1 MYCFGYS
8 FQVLNRTMET
18 GGHNG
23 KQSAANRQ
31 QQQAQAAAAAAAAA
45 AQAAAAQAAA
55 VAANSHHPALS
66 QAALLGALTGTCTRI
81 TFNYKRMR
89 TLSRFL
95 IFLSGQIPHLP
106 LVPSGALPG
115 TAQPPP
121 TSPAITAATA
131 AAFQT
136 RPPSVPT
143 SGTANTPG
151 QPQQMITAGT
161 KKDCIRLR
169 GLPYEAQVEHILE
182 FLGKDLSNNIVT
194 QGVHMVINS
203 QVILKVIIPSP
214 SLAIILT
221 DDALKSHP
229 FNLGEFFYRNF
240 P

>member
-1 MYCFGYS
+1 M
-8 FQVLNRTMET
+8 
-18 GGHNG
+18 
-23 KQSAANRQ
+23 
-31 QQQAQAAAAAAAAA
+31 
-45 AQAAAAQAAA
+45 
-55 VAANSHHPALS
+55 
-66 QAALLGALTGTCTRI
+66 
-81 TFNYKRMR
+81 
-89 TLSRFL
+89 SRFL

-136 RPPSVPT
+136 RPPAVPS

-203 QVILKVIIPSP
+203 QVIPKVIFPSP
-214 SLAIILT
+214 SFYIPSRMMRWNHILSIWVNFFCNCHQMSVVTLVSRPTSKIEVLATEFKNQGEQISCHRLSSCMVLQQCGYFDVSSNHRAVLISCQRLSSWMILRQ
-221 DDALKSHP
+221 P
-229 FNLGEFFYRNF
+229 EFYDVL
-240 P
+240 

>member
-1 MYCFGYS
+1 M
-8 FQVLNRTMET
+8 M
-18 GGHNG
+18 
-23 KQSAANRQ
+23 
-31 QQQAQAAAAAAAAA
+31 
-45 AQAAAAQAAA
+45 
-55 VAANSHHPALS
+55 
-66 QAALLGALTGTCTRI
+66 RI
-81 TFNYKRMR
+81 
-89 TLSRFL
+89 LSRFL

-136 RPPSVPT
+136 RPPAVPT

-203 QVILKVIIPSP
+203 QVIPKVFFPSP
-214 SLAIILT
+214 SFSIILYTLT

-229 FNLGEFFYRNF
+229 VNLGECLHAPFYKFFLPSKGSTLWRSVHPDVLGACCRPGQSEPSQPVHGVREEAAIHRGVPVLRRRHEPRPHRQHRRITGRIRYR
-240 P
+240 

>member
-1 MYCFGYS
+1 
-8 FQVLNRTMET
+8 MET

-66 QAALLGALTGTCTRI
+66 QAALLGALTGTCTRSHELHL
-81 TFNYKRMR
+81 MR

-136 RPPSVPT
+136 RPPAVPT

-169 GLPYEAQVEHILE
+169 GLPYEAQVEHMLE

-203 QVILKVIIPSP
+203 QVIPKVIFPSP
-214 SLAIILT
+214 SFAIILT

-229 FNLGEFFYRNF
+229 FNLGEFFV
-240 P
+240 

>member
-1 MYCFGYS
+1 MYCFGYCL
-8 FQVLNRTMET
+8 QVLNRTMET

-66 QAALLGALTGTCTRI
+66 QAALLGALTGTCTRSHEL
-81 TFNYKRMR
+81 YLMR

-136 RPPSVPT
+136 RPPAVPT

-203 QVILKVIIPSP
+203 QVIPKANFPSP
-214 SLAIILT
+214 SFSIILYIVT
-221 DDALKSHP
+221 LDALKSQWER
-229 FNLGEFFYRNF
+229 FLR
-240 P
+240 

>member
-1 MYCFGYS
+1 
-8 FQVLNRTMET
+8 
-18 GGHNG
+18 
-23 KQSAANRQ
+23 
-31 QQQAQAAAAAAAAA
+31 
-45 AQAAAAQAAA
+45 
-55 VAANSHHPALS
+55 
-66 QAALLGALTGTCTRI
+66 
-81 TFNYKRMR
+81 MR

-136 RPPSVPT
+136 RPPAVPT

-203 QVILKVIIPSP
+203 QVIPKVIFPSP
-214 SLAIILT
+214 SFSIILYIVT
-221 DDALKSHP
+221 VDALKSH
-229 FNLGEFFYRNF
+229 FGRFFVEICF
-240 P
+240 

>member
-18 GGHNG
+18 GGHNS

-136 RPPSVPT
+136 RPPAVPT

-203 QVILKVIIPSP
+203 QVIPKVIFPSP
-214 SLAIILT
+214 SFSIILYIVT
-221 DDALKSHP
+221 VDALKSH
-229 FNLGEFFYRNF
+229 FGRFFVEICF
-240 P
+240 

>member
-1 MYCFGYS
+1 MS
-8 FQVLNRTMET
+8 
-18 GGHNG
+18 
-23 KQSAANRQ
+23 K
-31 QQQAQAAAAAAAAA
+31 
-45 AQAAAAQAAA
+45 
-55 VAANSHHPALS
+55 
-66 QAALLGALTGTCTRI
+66 
-81 TFNYKRMR
+81 
-89 TLSRFL
+89 FL

-136 RPPSVPT
+136 RPPAVPT

-203 QVILKVIIPSP
+203 QVIPKANFPSP
-214 SLAIILT
+214 SFSIILYIVT
-221 DDALKSHP
+221 LDALKSQWER
-229 FNLGEFFYRNF
+229 FLR
-240 P
+240 